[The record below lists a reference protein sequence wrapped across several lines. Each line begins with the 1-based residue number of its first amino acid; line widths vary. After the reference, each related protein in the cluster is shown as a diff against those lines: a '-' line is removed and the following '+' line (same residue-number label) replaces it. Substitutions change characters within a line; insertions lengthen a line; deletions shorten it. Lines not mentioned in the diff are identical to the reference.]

1 MRQFITW
8 QFWASIAALLALT
21 GGLWLVF
28 HDDGASADQTVV
40 TAPVADGGYP
50 VPENGRQIDIVD
62 LVYAAQAD
70 TGFQIV
76 DGRTTATMKI
86 NIDGLRTITIVAGTP
101 GENRCAELDRLAS
114 CAIAADLLGESVLW
128 FSIIPL
134 GPSNTVE
141 LPAVREFQDGQR
153 LRLANDWSV
162 KRADRVKRECD
173 TDTGSL
179 TEFIATFGDAASST
193 FDIDEQRITTVTCL
207 AP

>member
-1 MRQFITW
+1 
-8 QFWASIAALLALT
+8 
-21 GGLWLVF
+21 
-28 HDDGASADQTVV
+28 
-40 TAPVADGGYP
+40 
-50 VPENGRQIDIVD
+50 
-62 LVYAAQAD
+62 
-70 TGFQIV
+70 
-76 DGRTTATMKI
+76 
-86 NIDGLRTITIVAGTP
+86 
-101 GENRCAELDRLAS
+101 
-114 CAIAADLLGESVLW
+114 
-128 FSIIPL
+128 
-134 GPSNTVE
+134 VE

>member
-8 QFWASIAALLALT
+8 QFWASIAALLVLT

-28 HDDGASADQTVV
+28 RDDGAAADQPVIS
-40 TAPVADGGYP
+40 APVDDGGYP
-50 VPENGRQIDIVD
+50 VPATGRRIDLVA

-70 TGFQIV
+70 PGFQIV
-76 DGRTTATMKI
+76 GGRTTATMKI
-86 NIDGLRTITIVAGTP
+86 NVDGLRIITIVAGTP

-134 GPSNTVE
+134 GPRNTVE

-153 LRLANDWSV
+153 LLLANGWSV

-193 FDIDEQRITTVTCL
+193 FDLDDQRITTVTCL
-207 AP
+207 AA